1 MIPAPGAERDASQ
14 TDPALIGLELRAHFR
29 TYRICLERGGLVE
42 RVCDQGAALFRLQLG
57 LRRPPARPFT
67 AR

>member
-1 MIPAPGAERDASQ
+1 VSLPAGAARDTL
-14 TDPALIGLELRAHFR
+14 TDPAIVGLELRAHFR
-29 TYRICLERGGLVE
+29 TCRICLERGGLVE

-57 LRRPPARPFT
+57 LRRPPAPSPT